1 MVVSAFVVY
10 NKKKYLLKGFTMTL
24 NEANYHQLIDNL
36 QQTIE
41 DQLDALD
48 LDIDINSANGI
59 LTIIFD
65 NTSQI
70 ILSRQSA
77 LLQLWV
83 AAKSGGYHLVYNT
96 EQNDW
101 FVTNSGE
108 SLKDLLKRLIN
119 EQTGYDLDIL

>member
-1 MVVSAFVVY
+1 
-10 NKKKYLLKGFTMTL
+10 MTL
-24 NEANYHQLIDNL
+24 DEAKYHQLVDKL

-48 LDIDINSANGI
+48 LDIDINNANGI

-70 ILSRQSA
+70 ILSRQNA

-83 AAKSGGYHLVYNT
+83 AAKSGGYHLVYNND
-96 EQNDW
+96 ENDW
-101 FVTNSGE
+101 FIIGSTE
-108 SLKDLLKRLIN
+108 SLKELLRRLIN
-119 EQTGYDLDIL
+119 EQTDYEIDIL